1 MTKTLITC
9 GNNPSIYFLEKWLP
23 DNSFIYGDTAFIAQ
37 NSITQQVLLPSV
49 LQADFIH
56 QLLNICLDQQIERV
70 FAMAAAEQELLA
82 EAVELFAEFNINLNL
97 PDLNTQ
103 KYLLKEALLL
113 QNLKEAGIQI
123 VPFQTSNSVET
134 FSKACLTLGYPT
146 ETLAI
151 SSAEKPE
158 LIWLLN
164 DQLSKTKTVFQ
175 GKPVI
180 PFTKAM
186 KIFGQSEVLFL
197 RKFHQPTF
205 KTTYAVFTDGKLV
218 SRWNASA
225 EEEIKLLNQVVANL
239 NLSGIFEFNF
249 QEKQH
254 LFGLKPFSV
263 V

>member
-9 GNNPSIYFLEKWLP
+9 GNQPGVYFLEKWLLP
-23 DNSFIYGDTAFIAQ
+23 TGFIYGDASFTAPI
-37 NSITQQVLLPSV
+37 SVPQQLLLPTVS
-49 LQADFIH
+49 QPDFIH
-56 QLLNICLDQQIERV
+56 QLLNICLDNQIENV

-82 EAVELFAEFNINLNL
+82 EAVELFEEFNIKLHLPNLNAR
-97 PDLNTQ
+97 
-103 KYLLKEALLL
+103 KYLLKEASLLKSL
-113 QNLKEAGIQI
+113 HEAGIQT
-123 VPFQTSNSVET
+123 VPFQTSDSAET
-134 FSKACLTLGYPT
+134 FSKACLALGYPT

-158 LIWLLN
+158 LLWLMDDNL
-164 DQLSKTKTVFQ
+164 DKTKTVFQ

-180 PFTKAM
+180 SFIKAM
-186 KIFGQSEVLFL
+186 KLFPNEMLLL

-205 KTTYAVFTDGKLV
+205 KTAHAVFTHGKLV
-218 SRWNASA
+218 SAWNASA
-225 EEEIKLLNQVVANL
+225 AEEKLLNQVSEQLKL
-239 NLSGIFEFNF
+239 NGIFEFNF